1 MSKPP
6 GEHMQYG
13 GVTHGKPRPPGLR
26 RSWMFVPGIDLVAQQ
41 SAIHSGADVVVAD
54 LEEFTSKEDRPQ
66 ARVGLRSM
74 IADCRAN
81 GVVAAVRINKLEHD
95 GREDL
100 LGIMKSSPDI
110 IFLPHVET
118 ADQIRLLDELLAH
131 CEQLAGIPV
140 GVTEIAPT
148 IESAIGLV
156 NLASILGA
164 SARVKCCLLAAEDFS
179 ASLGAIRGEDG
190 IELQYARSRF
200 LLECT
205 AAKCVAIDCPFTF
218 RSSSALE
225 SDLAMAS
232 RLGFKSKC
240 VVFPDHVEKLNAAFT
255 PSAGQVFD
263 AESLCAAYE
272 RQKLVTPIDLSN
284 WIDAPR
290 YNNARRL
297 LSRHAEFEGYSV
309 QNRSR

>member
-1 MSKPP
+1 MSKLP
-6 GEHMQYG
+6 GAHMQHG
-13 GVTHGKPRPPGLR
+13 GVIDGKRRPPSLR
-26 RSWMFVPGIDLVAQQ
+26 RSWMFVPGVDLVAQQ

-66 ARVGLRSM
+66 ARLGLRSM

-81 GVVAAVRINKLEHD
+81 GVVAAVRVNKLEQD

-100 LGIMKSSPDI
+100 LGVMQGGPDI

-118 ADQIRLLDELLAH
+118 AGQIRLLDELLAH
-131 CEQLAGIPV
+131 CEQVADIPI
-140 GVTEIAPT
+140 GTTEIAPT
-148 IESAIGLV
+148 IESAVGLI
-156 NLASILGA
+156 NLISILGA
-164 SARVKCCLLAAEDFS
+164 SERVKSCLLAAEDFS

-200 LLECT
+200 LLECA

-218 RSSSALE
+218 RSLSALE
-225 SDLAMAS
+225 SDLSMAS

-255 PSAGQVFD
+255 PSAGQVSD

-272 RQKLVTPIDLSN
+272 RQKRVTPIDLSN

-297 LSRHAEFEGYSV
+297 LMRHAEFQGYSALK
-309 QNRSR
+309 